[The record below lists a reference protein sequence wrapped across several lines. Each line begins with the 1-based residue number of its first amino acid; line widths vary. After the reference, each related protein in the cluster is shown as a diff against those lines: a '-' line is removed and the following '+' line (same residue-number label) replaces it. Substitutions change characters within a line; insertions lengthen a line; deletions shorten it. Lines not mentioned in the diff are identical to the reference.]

1 LGGSVNSDQ
10 WVWVMVQDPGGK
22 EQFFGLH
29 DSGDETS
36 FIPVFLEKEVALQCF
51 INLPRDPG
59 KKYEAQAIL
68 YEDLVAQSS
77 RSGFSLHL
85 LDAEGRVIEK
95 IRP

>member
-1 LGGSVNSDQ
+1 LSDALKADQ
-10 WVWVMVQDPGGK
+10 WVWVMVQNPGGK
-22 EQFFGLH
+22 EEFFGLH
-29 DSGDETS
+29 DSGEKAS
-36 FIPVFLEKEVALQCF
+36 FIPVFLEKEIALQCF

-68 YEDLVAQSS
+68 YEDLAEQSS
-77 RSGFSLHL
+77 RNGFSLHL